1 MKINLIVDAIIEI
14 NAVILNDLLDK
25 INHWTS
31 VKIKIKII
39 IIIIQQAN
47 PGLSTWGSGILTFL
61 YYSLSIPS
69 VS

>member
-14 NAVILNDLLDK
+14 NAIILNDLLDK

-39 IIIIQQAN
+39 IIQQPS

-69 VS
+69 ES